1 MIIKKILSFA
11 ASIIS
16 LFIIQLS
23 LLVNSNSEENN
34 SKYFSSD
41 SGILSLM
48 YHRFNENRYPS
59 TNIKMNIFHKQMEI
73 IKDLNYELYNPK
85 FLIKEFDKPKN
96 NKKILITI
104 DDGFK
109 SFYNE
114 AWPYLKENKIP
125 FILFVSTEPVGKNGY
140 MNWDEIREIDNS
152 EIGHIGHHSNTHEYL
167 IDMNEEEF
175 IKDIETATK
184 IFKDKLGYSPSIFSY
199 PFGEYSLY
207 MKKYISNNFKI
218 AFGQHSGVIDINK
231 DKFELPRFPINEKY
245 GELKRFKSLI
255 NYNPL
260 EYRTLKPEEKKLNNK
275 DNPPMLIVEFFEKQK
290 NIQNINCYS
299 NDGGN
304 WKKSDLKFKAN
315 IMTINFKEPFVPR
328 RGRINCSLNENGK
341 WRWFGTQ
348 FTIRPN

>member
-1 MIIKKILSFA
+1 MI
-11 ASIIS
+11 
-16 LFIIQLS
+16 
-23 LLVNSNSEENN
+23 LVNSNSEENN
-34 SKYFSSD
+34 SKYYSND
-41 SGILSLM
+41 KGILSLM
-48 YHRFNENRYPS
+48 YHRFNENKYPS
-59 TNIKMNIFHKQMEI
+59 TNIKMDVFRNQMDI
-73 IKDLNYELYNPK
+73 IKNLNYDFYDPK
-85 FLIKEFDKPKN
+85 YLIEEFNRPKN

-114 AWPYLKENKIP
+114 AWPFLKKNKIP
-125 FILFVSTEPVGKNGY
+125 FILFVSTEPVGKSGY
-140 MNWDEIREIDNS
+140 MNWDEIKEIENS
-152 EIGHIGHHSNTHEYL
+152 EYGYIGHHSHTHEYL
-167 IDMNEEEF
+167 IDMTEAEF
-175 IKDIETATK
+175 IDDIETSTK
-184 IFKDKLGYSPSIFSY
+184 IFKDKLGYSPLIFSY

-207 MKKYISNNFKI
+207 MKQYIKDNFKI

-260 EYRTLKPEEKKLNNK
+260 EYKFLKPEEKKLNDNE
-275 DNPPMLIVEFFEKQK
+275 NPPKLIVQFFEKQK
-290 NIQNINCYS
+290 NIKNINCYS

-304 WKKSDLKFKAN
+304 WKKSDLKFN
-315 IMTINFKEPFVPR
+315 GSTMTIVFNQPFIPR
-328 RGRINCSLNENGK
+328 RGRVNCSLNDEGK